1 MRKKRRHQNRIKKA
15 LKVAPRPA
23 AGQLRPIVRCPTIKY
38 NTKVRAGK
46 GFTLEELKAAGVN
59 KKQALSIGI
68 AVDYRRKNKCIE
80 SLQQNTQRLKEYK
93 SKLILFPKKTSRPR
107 KGDATAEEIKM
118 AKQLKGVVMPISQM
132 SRPEKAR
139 KITAEEK
146 KFSVF
151 TALRQA
157 RAGSRLVGYREKKAK
172 QKAEEE
178 ANKPKK

>member
-1 MRKKRRHQNRIKKA
+1 MDRNKISILYKGPSIDFSYQVSVHLAEGFQRRRLKCEKLSYDKRRTPSDDGKSS
-15 LKVAPRPA
+15 
-23 AGQLRPIVRCPTIKY
+23 RCLWQ
-38 NTKVRAGK
+38 G
-46 GFTLEELKAAGVN
+46 ELKKGASYRLYRKRPPRIVN
-59 KKQALSIGI
+59 RTIPKINVI
-68 AVDYRRKNKCIE
+68 VVHTVNR
-80 SLQQNTQRLKEYK
+80 
-93 SKLILFPKKTSRPR
+93 FPLM
-107 KGDATAEEIKM
+107 AEEIKM

>member
-1 MRKKRRHQNRIKKA
+1 MCLYAQFCY
-15 LKVAPRPA
+15 VF
-23 AGQLRPIVRCPTIKY
+23 QV
-38 NTKVRAGK
+38 
-46 GFTLEELKAAGVN
+46 
-59 KKQALSIGI
+59 
-68 AVDYRRKNKCIE
+68 
-80 SLQQNTQRLKEYK
+80 
-93 SKLILFPKKTSRPR
+93 
-107 KGDATAEEIKM
+107 EEIKM
-118 AKQLKGVVMPISQM
+118 AKQLKGIVMPISQM

-178 ANKPKK
+178 ASKPKK